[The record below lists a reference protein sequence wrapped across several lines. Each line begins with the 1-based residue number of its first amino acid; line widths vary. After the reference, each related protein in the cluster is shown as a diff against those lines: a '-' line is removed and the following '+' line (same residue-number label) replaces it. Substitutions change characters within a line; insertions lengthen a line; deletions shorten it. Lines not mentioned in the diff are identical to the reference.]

1 MATDLIESCTKEEQ
15 VNVACE
21 EVKGIAVRDNIQENY
36 DLESRSLTGKEC
48 RNGE

>member
-21 EVKGIAVRDNIQENY
+21 EVKESL
-36 DLESRSLTGKEC
+36 LETISRRTMTWC
-48 RNGE
+48 HAH